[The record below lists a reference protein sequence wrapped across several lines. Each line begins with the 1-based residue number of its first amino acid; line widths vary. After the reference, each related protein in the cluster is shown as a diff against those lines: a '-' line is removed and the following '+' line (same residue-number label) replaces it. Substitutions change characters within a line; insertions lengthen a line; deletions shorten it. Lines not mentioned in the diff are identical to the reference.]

1 LQFIFL
7 KKLAQDMLV
16 LFTGYLGIRKKGGK
30 TAMEKGTESRF
41 FHWVLVILILLF
53 FAIPICSLAFTEP
66 VSSWPKCTTSF
77 VYNFFLK

>member
-1 LQFIFL
+1 
-7 KKLAQDMLV
+7 
-16 LFTGYLGIRKKGGK
+16 
-30 TAMEKGTESRF
+30 MEKGTESRF

-53 FAIPICSLAFTEP
+53 FAIPIGSLAFTEP